1 MPKEN
6 IMQTEKNTYDAI
18 VVGSRCAG
26 SPTAMLLARQG
37 HRVLLVDRARFPSD
51 KPMSTHYIMRP
62 GGAALGRWGLLERL
76 AKLGAPAHREFS
88 ADFGPVKLVS
98 DSLDD
103 GLASATYCPR
113 RFLLDK
119 MLLDAA
125 IEAGVEFRED
135 FAVRE
140 LIRDGDRVVGVRGG
154 SKNGAMAEEH
164 AKIVVGAD
172 GLSSVVARET
182 GAKRYHDVATK
193 TGVWWGYFRGLPLDK
208 TNIWFRPRRLF
219 AAASSDDDLAIVMI
233 YIAIDEYHEFS
244 ANLEE
249 NFMNEYREC
258 SPDFYEKL
266 AAAKREGNW
275 VGTGYQP
282 NYFRESAGPGWALVG
297 DAGRHHDSINPS
309 GISKAFTE
317 AEMLSEAIHAGLT
330 GSADLDQA
338 VINYQTRRDARW
350 MWHWQFAIWLASMEP
365 PTPEFVALLGALA
378 TQPAA
383 TRRFFA
389 FFEGQ
394 QAESNFMDP
403 ANLAQIVS
411 GASAVQ

>member
-1 MPKEN
+1 
-6 IMQTEKNTYDAI
+6 MQTEKGTYDAI
-18 VVGSRCAG
+18 VVGARCAG

-37 HRVLLVDRARFPSD
+37 HRVLLLDRAQFPSN
-51 KPMSTHYIMRP
+51 KPISTHYIMRP
-62 GGAALGRWGLLERL
+62 GGAALGRWGLLDRV

-88 ADFGPVKLVS
+88 ADFGPVKFIS
-98 DSLDD
+98 DSPDD
-103 GLASATYCPR
+103 GLANATYCPR

-140 LIRDGDRVVGVRGG
+140 LIRDGDRVVGIRGN
-154 SKNGAMAEEH
+154 SKSGAMFEER

-172 GLSSVVARET
+172 GLSSIVARET

-193 TGVWWGYFRGLPLDK
+193 TGAWWGYFRDLPLER
-208 TNIWFRPRRLF
+208 TEIWFRPRRLF
-219 AAASSDDDLAIVMI
+219 AAASSDDDLAIVMA
-233 YIAIDEYHEFS
+233 YISIDEYHEFS
-244 ANLEE
+244 ADVDV
-249 NFMNEYREC
+249 NFMKEYRELM
-258 SPDFYEKL
+258 PDFYEKL
-266 AAAKREGNW
+266 ASAKREGNW

-282 NYFRESAGPGWALVG
+282 NYFREAAGPGWALVG

-317 AEMLSEAIHAGLT
+317 AEMLAEAIHTGLT
-330 GSADLDQA
+330 GAAELDQS
-338 VINYQTRRDARW
+338 VRNYQTRRDERW
-350 MWHWQFAIWLASMEP
+350 FKHWQFAVWLASMEP
-365 PTPEFVALLGALA
+365 PTAEFIALLQALS

-383 TRRFFA
+383 IRRFFA

-394 QAESNFMDP
+394 EAELDFMAP
-403 ANLAQIVS
+403 ANLAKIMA
-411 GASAVQ
+411 GDAAASQ